1 MCSRTGALT
10 PPLPTLDVAP
20 TRCAEQDCR
29 RRQPLPVPL
38 RHGGG
43 GRDSRPAGG
52 AGASP
57 LPHAAAA
64 IDVAASSPRP
74 SSAPPQAEER
84 GSLTFSSSAAAD
96 ETGDLP
102 QRVTALMSAVRLNST
117 WPPAPAAWSAVCAA
131 LTPPPPCMSLLA
143 CVQVR
148 AEHDEATKLGNAVS
162 ATVLRTIDQIG
173 VMWKVRMQGCA
184 GQRRHG
190 GGTQG
195 KLSAWFVH

>member
-1 MCSRTGALT
+1 
-10 PPLPTLDVAP
+10 
-20 TRCAEQDCR
+20 
-29 RRQPLPVPL
+29 
-38 RHGGG
+38 
-43 GRDSRPAGG
+43 
-52 AGASP
+52 
-57 LPHAAAA
+57 
-64 IDVAASSPRP
+64 
-74 SSAPPQAEER
+74 
-84 GSLTFSSSAAAD
+84 
-96 ETGDLP
+96 
-102 QRVTALMSAVRLNST
+102 
-117 WPPAPAAWSAVCAA
+117 
-131 LTPPPPCMSLLA
+131 MSLLA